1 MARRSARILEKEL
14 AEARKHQ
21 VSGPN
26 LLHLF
31 SGNGNS
37 LLEQFPL
44 MELPREVRDMIY
56 EACLAFDGAIFVKD
70 KRKGPRSIQTNRSS
84 PFKHRQRE
92 GDLDRGMAS
101 IESSATAQGRK
112 LFYVSKQIHDEAV
125 SVFYRKNTFEFTSL
139 TEMEKFIRNMGL
151 RNQHSLRSVIVYYQ
165 AAYMEYARPLTLL
178 TQCVGLRNLTLVL
191 CDDCM
196 AYTNKYIATDGYTY
210 GWAELK
216 VPRAFGTLLRI
227 RGLDNVRLVSS
238 PRAGYLASPSH
249 RGFEMLAAME
259 DAIQVTK
266 KPGPV
271 PKTPKRR
278 KAKKR
283 AQKKRKSAST

>member
-14 AEARKHQ
+14 VEARKHQ

-26 LLHLF
+26 SLHLF

-70 KRKGPRSIQTNRSS
+70 NSMGPRTMQTDRSRTCN
-84 PFKHRQRE
+84 HRQRE
-92 GDLDRGMAS
+92 EDLDRGMAS

-112 LFYVSKQIHDEAV
+112 LFYVSKQIHDEAIP
-125 SVFYRKNTFEFTSL
+125 VFYRKNTFEFTSL
-139 TEMEKFIRNMGL
+139 TRIEKFVRNMGS
-151 RNQHSLRSVIVYYQ
+151 RNQHNLRSVIVFYQ
-165 AAYMEYARPLTLL
+165 DAYRTYPRPPTLL

-191 CDDCM
+191 CDECM
-196 AYTNKYIATDGYTY
+196 EYTNKYIATGGYRY

-227 RGLDNVRLVSS
+227 RGLNSVRLILS
-238 PRAGYLASPSH
+238 PRAGYQAAPYN
-249 RGFEMLAAME
+249 RGSEILAAME
-259 DAIQVTK
+259 EALQVTK

-271 PKTPKRR
+271 PKAPKRR
-278 KAKKR
+278 KAKRR

>member
-1 MARRSARILEKEL
+1 MARRSARILEKE
-14 AEARKHQ
+14 RKYQ

-26 LLHLF
+26 SLHLS

-56 EACLAFDGAIFVKD
+56 QACLAFDGAIFVKD
-70 KRKGPRSIQTNRSS
+70 KRRGCIGSTFKPRE
-84 PFKHRQRE
+84 RE
-92 GDLDRGMAS
+92 EDFDRGMAS

-112 LFYVSKQIHDEAV
+112 LFYVSKQIRDEAV
-125 SVFYRKNTFEFTSL
+125 SIFYRKNTFEVTSL

-151 RNQHSLRSVIVYYQ
+151 SNQHNLRSAIVYYE
-165 AAYMEYARPLTLL
+165 AAYTEYTRPLTLL
-178 TQCVGLRNLTLVL
+178 TQCVGLRDLTLVL
-191 CDDCM
+191 CEKCVS
-196 AYTNKYIATDGYTY
+196 YSNKYIAIGGYKY
-210 GWAELK
+210 APAELK

-227 RGLDNVRLVSS
+227 RGLNNVRLVLS
-238 PRAGYLASPSH
+238 PNAARLTSPLN
-249 RGFEMLAAME
+249 RGFEMLQAME
-259 DAIQVTK
+259 DAIQVTR

-271 PKTPKRR
+271 PPPPKPR

-283 AQKKRKSAST
+283 AQKKRKSASA